1 MLTMLTTG
9 GIKSGHMGGAG
20 GESGSQTGSVKPATT
35 NSQVGKPPN
44 RQSSAGNMVGNTT
57 AQTVAEDNLVMDTKL
72 KIIEILRFILDVRL
86 DYRISCLLSIFKRE
100 FDESEKNE
108 RYWNRSGYK
117 IISTWLG
124 IFIHVR
130 YVSWQIYL
138 WVCVIFQTEDAWCSW
153 HWPRKHWSTCGR
165 NLWNMWR
172 KWGVGFRWK
181 WRKNISESSIAF
193 RDARLSSVGIWSIAS
208 FIQAFLTK
216 TRSFTSI

>member
-1 MLTMLTTG
+1 MGQMLTMLTTG
-9 GIKSGHMGGAG
+9 GIKSGHMGAG

-108 RYWNRSGYK
+108 R
-117 IISTWLG
+117 
-124 IFIHVR
+124 
-130 YVSWQIYL
+130 
-138 WVCVIFQTEDAWCSW
+138 
-153 HWPRKHWSTCGR
+153 
-165 NLWNMWR
+165 
-172 KWGVGFRWK
+172 
-181 WRKNISESSIAF
+181 
-193 RDARLSSVGIWSIAS
+193 
-208 FIQAFLTK
+208 
-216 TRSFTSI
+216 

>member
-1 MLTMLTTG
+1 MLTTG
-9 GIKSGHMGGAG
+9 GIKSGHMGAG

-108 RYWNRSGYK
+108 RYLNRMWYIL
-117 IISTWLG
+117 IITYLVIKLSTTDW
-124 IFIHVR
+124 
-130 YVSWQIYL
+130 
-138 WVCVIFQTEDAWCSW
+138 
-153 HWPRKHWSTCGR
+153 
-165 NLWNMWR
+165 
-172 KWGVGFRWK
+172 FR
-181 WRKNISESSIAF
+181 SLSIIL
-193 RDARLSSVGIWSIAS
+193 D
-208 FIQAFLTK
+208 
-216 TRSFTSI
+216 

>member
-1 MLTMLTTG
+1 MVFSAAGGAIKSISEMGQMLTMLTTG
-9 GIKSGHMGGAG
+9 GIKSGHMGAG

-108 RYWNRSGYK
+108 RYLNTLEYQIDRSY
-117 IISTWLG
+117 
-124 IFIHVR
+124 FFM
-130 YVSWQIYL
+130 YV
-138 WVCVIFQTEDAWCSW
+138 
-153 HWPRKHWSTCGR
+153 
-165 NLWNMWR
+165 
-172 KWGVGFRWK
+172 
-181 WRKNISESSIAF
+181 
-193 RDARLSSVGIWSIAS
+193 
-208 FIQAFLTK
+208 
-216 TRSFTSI
+216 TSHDR